1 MFLGQVL
8 PTSGPQHPASAVG
21 SSRHRTEAGGMG
33 LDGRVLAFM
42 GKGRKGTGSCG
53 LGKPQEATWF
63 RVQK

>member
-42 GKGRKGTGSCG
+42 GKGRKQG
-53 LGKPQEATWF
+53 LPEVEDM
-63 RVQK
+63 RYLIP